1 MQDRAKGAGLEIH
14 RPHWS
19 PDTKLAHE
27 ATTFAKEQGR
37 DSGFHHILTKAYW
50 TTGVDLADTSV
61 LRDVAQ
67 QSGLDW
73 DELST
78 KLESRQYLPGVIQG
92 RDAAKARGVG
102 GTPTYLIGGELLGG
116 DISQEDLAAAIKK
129 AAQN

>member
-1 MQDRAKGAGLEIH
+1 MQDRAKGAGVEIH

-73 DELST
+73 DELSA
-78 KLESRQYLPGVIQG
+78 KLESRQYLPGVIQE
-92 RDAAKARGVG
+92 RDAAKARGGG

>member
-1 MQDRAKGAGLEIH
+1 MADLGKEVVSSSQDWPH
-14 RPHWS
+14 R
-19 PDTKLAHE
+19 
-27 ATTFAKEQGR
+27 Q
-37 DSGFHHILTKAYW
+37 
-50 TTGVDLADTSV
+50 TGVDLADTSV

-92 RDAAKARGVG
+92 LDAAKARGVG